1 MTTPTSVDESLCVRQ
16 LVGAGCSQ
24 KVIAHSLTV
33 AEVVKEYIGDEA
45 VSGTPAVCGA
55 LLHDIGR
62 SVSHSL
68 DHAMIGGDICRELG
82 LPEEIALIVERH
94 LGAGQTA
101 DEYIQLGL
109 LPRDCMPVSLPEK
122 IVAHADNLVKGS
134 SVIHIEER
142 MMRILDLP
150 KKKRRRTYRLALE
163 MELFRR

>member
-1 MTTPTSVDESLCVRQ
+1 MDFPTSIDESMCLWH

-24 KVIAHSLTV
+24 KVIAHARAV
-33 AEVVKEYIGDEA
+33 AGVVSEFLDDEA
-45 VSGTPAVCGA
+45 VDGNLATCGA

-62 SVSHSL
+62 SESHSL
-68 DHAMIGGDICRELG
+68 DHAIIGGDICRERG
-82 LPEEIALIVERH
+82 LPEEIARIVERH

-101 DEYIQLGL
+101 DEYLQFGL
-109 LPRDCMPVSLPEK
+109 LPRDCMPMTLPEK
-122 IVAHADNLVKGS
+122 LVAHADNLVKGT

-142 MMRILDLP
+142 MMKILDLP

>member
-1 MTTPTSVDESLCVRQ
+1 MTIPTSVDESVYIRH

-24 KVIAHSLTV
+24 KVIAHARAV
-33 AEVVKEYIGDEA
+33 AEVVMEYIDDEA
-45 VSGTPAVCGA
+45 VDGTPAVCGA

-82 LPEEIALIVERH
+82 LPEEIARIVERH

-101 DEYIQLGL
+101 DEYLQLGL

-142 MMRILDLP
+142 MMKILDLP